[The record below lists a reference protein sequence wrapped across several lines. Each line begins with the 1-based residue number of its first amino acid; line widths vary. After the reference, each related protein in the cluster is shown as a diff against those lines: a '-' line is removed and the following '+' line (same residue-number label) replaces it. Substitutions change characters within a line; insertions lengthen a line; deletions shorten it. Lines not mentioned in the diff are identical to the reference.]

1 MVFDIDNWKEITAT
15 LARNKT
21 RTFLTAFG
29 IFWGTAMLALLM
41 GGGKGLRELMES
53 NFTGFATNSA
63 IITSSRTT
71 MPYKGYKKG
80 MYWNLTTTDVDN
92 IRRAVPELSTV
103 SPMTNRNVNVSFN
116 KQNFS
121 NCSLQGIEPNFMDV
135 MNPVVKAGRFINDS
149 DMAKDSKVCV
159 LGTNVAKQLFGAED
173 AIGKFIKADNV
184 YYRVIGVVKQR
195 SDMNIGGRIDNSM
208 LIPMSTARRTYN
220 LGNKVGYLT
229 IIAKDNV
236 KIADL
241 KGKIVRAV
249 RANHP
254 IHPDDENAVEVIDI
268 SEMFEQISAV
278 FSGIDILILFVGLSS
293 LIAGIIGVGNIMWII
308 VKERTKEFGIRRAIG
323 AKPRMVMEQILS
335 ESAILT
341 LVAGIAG
348 ICFAVAILGI
358 STFMLR
364 NANQDIPQLQSVSFQ
379 LSFAL
384 AIGITAVFLILGMAA
399 GTIPALKAMRIKPIE
414 AMNDK

>member
-53 NFTGFATNSA
+53 NFTGFASNSA
-63 IITSSRTT
+63 IISSGRTT

-80 MYWNLTTTDVDN
+80 MYWSLTTTDVDN
-92 IRRAVPELSTV
+92 IRRAVPEIKAV
-103 SPMTNRNVNVSFN
+103 SPMTSRNANVSYST
-116 KQNFS
+116 QNFS
-121 NCSLQGIEPNFMDV
+121 NCTVQGIEPNFMDV
-135 MNPVVKAGRFINDS
+135 MNPMVKSGRFINDI

-159 LGTNVAKQLFGAED
+159 LGDNVAKQLFRGED
-173 AIGKFIKADNV
+173 PVGKFVKADNV

-195 SDMNIGGRIDNSM
+195 SDMSIGGRTDDSM
-208 LIPMSTARRTYN
+208 FIPMSTARRAYN
-220 LGNKVGYLT
+220 MGNQVGYLT
-229 IIAKDNV
+229 IVAKDNV

-241 KGKIVRAV
+241 KARLHRVI

-254 IHPDDENAVEVIDI
+254 IHPDDENAVWIMDI
-268 SEMFEQISAV
+268 SEMFEQIGAV

-323 AKPRMVMEQILS
+323 AKPRMVLEQILS
-335 ESAILT
+335 ESAVLT
-341 LVAGIAG
+341 LVAGTAG
-348 ICFAVAILGI
+348 ICFAVGILGI
-358 STFMLR
+358 STMAVH
-364 NANQDIPQLQSVSFQ
+364 NANPDVPPLQEVSFQ
-379 LSFAL
+379 LSFGL
-384 AIGITAVFLILGMAA
+384 AIGITALFIILGMAA